1 MITKVDDTGGICY
14 EESLTTDKLDW
25 NAAFLNCSDSNRRL
39 ARALN
44 EEMSDEIERVTQD
57 SNEYWIGLSRMDS
70 SSEFMWYDGSSVS
83 SMDTRWS
90 SGHPKDGLNCVSVR
104 GDGIKW
110 YSSNCSE
117 DKHYVC
123 ENGLLLLL
131 LFTS

>member
-1 MITKVDDTGGICY
+1 MIANTSSEGGVCY
-14 EESLTTDKLDW
+14 TAHSSANVSWSSANTECVQNGNS
-25 NAAFLNCSDSNRRL
+25 RI

-44 EEMSDEIERVTQD
+44 DEMSDEIERVTQD
-57 SNEYWIGLSRMDS
+57 SNEYWIGLSRVDN

-110 YSSNCSE
+110 YSSNCNE

-123 ENGLLLLL
+123 EKG
-131 LFTS
+131 